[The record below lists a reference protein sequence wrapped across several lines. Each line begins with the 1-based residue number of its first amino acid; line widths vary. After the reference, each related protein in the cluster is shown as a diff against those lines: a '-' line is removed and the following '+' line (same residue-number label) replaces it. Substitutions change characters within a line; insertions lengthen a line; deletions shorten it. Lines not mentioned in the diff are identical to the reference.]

1 MLSDCK
7 SLSLSGLDSSADSL
21 PALTA
26 EAYERRI
33 QRLEQEKT
41 ELSRKF
47 QGLFLKLPKNFLL
60 RGFPGEVGRR

>member
-1 MLSDCK
+1 MMSDCK

-33 QRLEQEKT
+33 QRLEQERT

-47 QGLFLKLPKNFLL
+47 QGLLILFYTF
-60 RGFPGEVGRR
+60 